1 MIHLFYDVLMFAD
14 LDDGLR
20 DAHHDVV
27 NNRIG
32 FRHFLRLRPEPRLR
46 PRLEGPKREGPTKTD
61 LTAAGE
67 VERRAQ
73 PAKLTQQHA
82 NACPVD
88 TDTRRLTAAGTL
100 EGPTQKT
107 DCGRRSGQGVN
118 TQGKCFRMLVG
129 LLLEDFFV
137 YDNLSNSQRTA

>member
-1 MIHLFYDVLMFAD
+1 MFAD

-20 DAHHDVV
+20 DAHYDVV

-46 PRLEGPKREGPTKTD
+46 PRREEPKREGPTKTD

-82 NACPVD
+82 NACLVD
-88 TDTRRLTAAGTL
+88 TETRRPTAAGDLAGTYPEDRL
-100 EGPTQKT
+100 RPAILARGK
-107 DCGRRSGQGVN
+107 RSGQVFSN
-118 TQGKCFRMLVG
+118 VG
-129 LLLEDFFV
+129 GLTFGGFLFIWP
-137 YDNLSNSQRTA
+137 